1 VGAFE
6 YVAIDR
12 SGKES
17 KGLLEGD
24 TPKHVRQLLRER
36 QLLPV
41 QVTEVARRESRKSA
55 SFSLRRGISASE
67 LALLTRQL
75 ATLTQSGLP
84 LEEALLAVS
93 QQNEN
98 PRVKSILLGVRSR
111 VMEGHTLADGLGD
124 FPHAFPELY
133 RATVSAGEQSGHLD
147 AVLERLAEFTESRQV
162 LQQQVRNAMIYP
174 VALVVTAIAII
185 SFMLAY
191 VVPKVVY
198 VFETYDQELP
208 LLTRIMIGT
217 SDFLRENWLWLIVGV
232 VAVIVGMRRLLK
244 REGPRRRYHHL
255 LLRTPIVAK
264 LTRGINTARFT
275 QTLSILAGSGV
286 PILESLRIAAQVVSN
301 VPMREA
307 VEEASLRI
315 REGAMIS
322 KSLAASG
329 LFPPMTVHLI
339 ASGEGSGDL
348 EGMLERAAISQE
360 REIDGLIGTLLAL
373 FEPVLIVIMGSVVLV
388 IVLSI
393 LLPIFELNS
402 SAVTIR
408 WRTSTNRSLESFI
421 KANAS

>member
-41 QVTEVARRESRKSA
+41 QVTEVARKENRKSA
-55 SFSLRRGISASE
+55 TFTLRRGMSASE

-98 PRVKSILLGVRSR
+98 PRIKSILLGVRSR

-198 VFETYDQELP
+198 VFENYNQELP
-208 LLTRIMIGT
+208 ILTRIMIGT
-217 SDFLRENWLWLIVGV
+217 SDFLRENWLILIVG
-232 VAVIVGMRRLLK
+232 IVLVFVGIRRLLK
-244 REGPRRRYHHL
+244 REGPRRRYHRL
-255 LLRTPIVAK
+255 LLRLPIVAK

-286 PILESLRIAAQVVSN
+286 PILESLRIAAQVVTN

-339 ASGEGSGDL
+339 ASGEAGGRL
-348 EGMLERAAISQE
+348 EEMLARAATNQE
-360 REIDGLIGTLLAL
+360 REVDSLIATLLG
-373 FEPVLIVIMGSVVLV
+373 IMQPLLV
-388 IVLSI
+388 IVMAVI
-393 LLPIFELNS
+393 VLPIVEINNLI
-402 SAVTIR
+402 A
-408 WRTSTNRSLESFI
+408 
-421 KANAS
+421 